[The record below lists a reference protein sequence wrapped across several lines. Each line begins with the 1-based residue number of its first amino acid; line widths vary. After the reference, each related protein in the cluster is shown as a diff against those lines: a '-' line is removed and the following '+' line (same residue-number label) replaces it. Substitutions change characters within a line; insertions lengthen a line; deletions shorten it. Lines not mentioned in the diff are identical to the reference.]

1 MAKFAA
7 VDLDLRETHWQEFN
21 LSFKKCNK
29 YSCTTNSDTSEKLL
43 KTDI

>member
-1 MAKFAA
+1 VAKFVA
-7 VDLDLRETHWQEFN
+7 VDFDLRETRWQEFN

-29 YSCTTNSDTSEKLL
+29 YSWTTNSDTSEKLL